1 MSTFI
6 MMMVVFLALVFLGV
20 PVSFSIGISTMAG
33 VLTTGMPL
41 AFMSQLAFTGLDSY
55 TYIAI
60 PMFILSGYL
69 METGGL
75 SKRSTA
81 DLVSLRCCFVP
92 SLQLFL
98 VPPLVQ

>member
-41 AFMSQLAFTGLDSY
+41 AFMSQLAFTGLD
-55 TYIAI
+55 
-60 PMFILSGYL
+60 
-69 METGGL
+69 
-75 SKRSTA
+75 
-81 DLVSLRCCFVP
+81 
-92 SLQLFL
+92 
-98 VPPLVQ
+98 

>member
-41 AFMSQLAFTGLDSY
+41 AFMSLLPAWW
-55 TYIAI
+55 A
-60 PMFILSGYL
+60 M
-69 METGGL
+69 
-75 SKRSTA
+75 STA

>member
-41 AFMSQLAFTGLDSY
+41 AFMSQLRLQGL
-55 TYIAI
+55 TLI
-60 PMFILSGYL
+60 PTRYSHVHSIW
-69 METGGL
+69 
-75 SKRSTA
+75 
-81 DLVSLRCCFVP
+81 
-92 SLQLFL
+92 LFDGDGRT
-98 VPPLVQ
+98 V